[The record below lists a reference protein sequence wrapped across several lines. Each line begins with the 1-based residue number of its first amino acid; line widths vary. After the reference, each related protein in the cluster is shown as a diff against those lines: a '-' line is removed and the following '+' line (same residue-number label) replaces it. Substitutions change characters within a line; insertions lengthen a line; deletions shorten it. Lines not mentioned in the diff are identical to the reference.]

1 MRARPLALP
10 LCVVL
15 SVAALACKPGAG
27 EEVVATPGG
36 AGGSDGAS
44 AGATTPAFE
53 NPGGMWM
60 PAQLAAQAD
69 TLKKAGFALDPAVLT
84 DPTTFPLGAVVSLG
98 GCSASFVSPDG
109 LIITNHH
116 CVTRYLQENS
126 TPEKNLLKDGF
137 LAGTRADEKSGG
149 PLARVYVT
157 RSFADVTAQVL
168 GGLEGVA
175 DPGERYKQI
184 GDRRKSLVNACE
196 AGKPEVR
203 CQVASF
209 YEGARFF
216 QIEQLEIRDVRL
228 VYAPHAG
235 IGVFGG
241 EVDNWRWPRHTGD
254 YSFLRA
260 YVGGDGKPADF
271 AATNVP
277 YKPPHFLKVATD
289 KVEAGDFVMV
299 AGYPGRTSRLK
310 TAGEAGE
317 AAEWYYPRQIKMY
330 EEYIAVL
337 EAAGKDRPD
346 VAIKAASRLRGL
358 NNYLTNFKGMLDG
371 LVKGK
376 LAEER
381 VRIEGELQAW
391 IEGDAGRK
399 AKYGDVLAQIQAI
412 NDAGIKT
419 RERDMAHD
427 EVVRAAQL
435 LKAAETI
442 LKMADERKKPDAQR
456 SAGYQERDLADQ
468 EKAMIA
474 LDKTYDPGLDRAVM
488 RLFLMRA
495 ASLPAA
501 ERPESLAVILG
512 KGEPT
517 PESIDKAL
525 DRLFKGTKLGSAD
538 ERVKLLKKATPQQLK
553 ASKDTFIRL
562 ALDLRPISDAIGK
575 ERDARQ
581 GAMAALRPR
590 YIEALMAFSGKDV
603 APDAN
608 STLRVTYGSV
618 RGYRPRPGAP
628 LYRPFTVVSE
638 MVAKATGTE
647 PFAAPQAIL
656 DAAKARKFGPYAD
669 PTLGEVPVNFL
680 ADLDIT
686 GGNSGSATLNARGE
700 LVGVVFDG
708 NYESMAS
715 DWIFLPEITR
725 SIHCDIRYILW
736 VMDAVDGADHLLQ
749 EMGVTPTIQ

>member
-1 MRARPLALP
+1 MRARPWISTRSLL
-10 LCVVL
+10 LF
-15 SVAALACKPGAG
+15 AALAACKPGAG
-27 EEVVATPGG
+27 DDGGVADPG
-36 AGGSDGAS
+36 AGGGTAGDGSA
-44 AGATTPAFE
+44 AGAPAFE

-60 PAQLAAQAD
+60 PAQLAAQAE
-69 TLKKAGFALDPAVLT
+69 TLRRAGFALDPAVLT
-84 DPTTFPLGAVVSLG
+84 DPTAFPLGAVVSLG

-126 TPEKNLLKDGF
+126 TPQENLLSDGF
-137 LAGTRADEKSGG
+137 LAKSREEERSGG

-157 RSFADVTAQVL
+157 RAFKEVTDEVL
-168 GGLEGVA
+168 GGLEAVDA
-175 DPGERYKQI
+175 AERYKKI
-184 GDRRKSLVNACE
+184 GERRKALVGACE
-196 AGKPEVR
+196 AGKPEAR

-241 EVDNWRWPRHTGD
+241 EIDNWRWPRHTGD

-260 YVGGDGKPADF
+260 YVGADGKPADF
-271 AATNVP
+271 AAGNVP
-277 YKPPHFLKVATD
+277 YKPPHHLKVAS
-289 KVEAGDFVMV
+289 EAVKPGDFVMV

-310 TAGEAGE
+310 TAGEAAE
-317 AAEWYYPRQIKMY
+317 AAEWYYPRQIAMY
-330 EEYIAVL
+330 DEYIAVL

-358 NNYLTNFKGMLDG
+358 NNYRTNFKGMLDG

-381 VRIEGELQAW
+381 ARIEGELQAW
-391 IEGDAGRK
+391 IDGDAGRK

-412 NDAGIKT
+412 NDASAKT
-419 RERDMAHD
+419 RDRDAAHD
-427 EVVRAAQL
+427 EIVRASQL
-435 LKAAETI
+435 LGAAETI
-442 LKMADERKKPDAQR
+442 LKMADERGKPDAER
-456 SAGYQERDLADQ
+456 AAGYQARDFADL
-468 EKAMIA
+468 EKRMIA
-474 LDKTYDPGLDRAVM
+474 LDKTYDPDLDRAVM
-488 RLFLMRA
+488 RLFLSRA
-495 ASLPAA
+495 AALPA
-501 ERPESLAVILG
+501 EQRPASLGAIVG
-512 KGEPT
+512 KGEPDAAAI
-517 PESIDKAL
+517 ERAL
-525 DRLFKGTKLGSAD
+525 DKLFKGTKLSSAE
-538 ERVKLLKKATPQQLK
+538 ERVRLLTKATPAQLK
-553 ASKDTFIRL
+553 ASKDPFMRL
-562 ALDLRPISDAIGK
+562 ALALRPISDGMNK

-581 GAMAALRPR
+581 GAMAGLRPR
-590 YIEALMAFSGKDV
+590 YIEALVAFSGKDV

-638 MVAKATGTE
+638 MVAKHTGSE
-647 PFAAPQAIL
+647 PFAAPQRLL
-656 DAAKARKFGPYAD
+656 DAVKAQKFGPYVD
-669 PTLGEVPVNFL
+669 PALGEVPVDFL

-708 NYESMAS
+708 NYEAMAS

-725 SIHCDIRYILW
+725 SIHVDIRYALW
-736 VMDAVDGADHLLQ
+736 IMDAVDGADHLLR
-749 EMGVTPTIQ
+749 EMGVTPAIE